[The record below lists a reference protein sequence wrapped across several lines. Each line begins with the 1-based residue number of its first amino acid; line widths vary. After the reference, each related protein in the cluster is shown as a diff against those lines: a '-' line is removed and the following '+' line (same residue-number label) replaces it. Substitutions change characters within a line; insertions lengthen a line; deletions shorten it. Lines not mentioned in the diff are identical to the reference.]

1 MRFAVRLAR
10 TPDVETT
17 QSQSESESR
26 KKPGKQPAAKS
37 DGQPEG
43 LETAQGGARSDEHA
57 AQDSVRPD
65 EQAAAQSGAHPE
77 GDAAEKVGGPAA
89 NKPHASEPVA
99 ARVRANE
106 NPRTGGQVFGQP
118 MRVAARVPGGLQ
130 RTRLGRRA
138 GSDLGWLR
146 WGLMLPV
153 LGLTVWAAAGILAH
167 GLNGSWRGEES
178 LFRVEAERASGAG
191 AGHAGAAHT
200 HRRTLLPGLDRA
212 KVQGRE
218 PAWKNPATWTDGFG
232 DGTPDFLRLTD
243 EADREAFRQWFTQI
257 ADYQAMRPQAQ
268 VPKEITDC
276 ASLLRY
282 AYREALKKHDAGWFK
297 DTGMEVGAL
306 PGEIQ
311 AWHYPDTP
319 LGTGLFR
326 ITQGPFVQGDESDG
340 AFAQFAD
347 AKTLVE
353 RNAYLV
359 SRNVWQA
366 EPGDLLFYRQ
376 FGQSSPW
383 HSMIVTRVGSG
394 AAVVYDTGED
404 HGAAGELRR
413 VELTDLLAHPQA
425 EWRPLTS
432 NPNFMGV
439 YRWNILRGS
448 L

>member
-1 MRFAVRLAR
+1 M
-10 TPDVETT
+10 P
-17 QSQSESESR
+17 SEI
-26 KKPGKQPAAKS
+26 
-37 DGQPEG
+37 
-43 LETAQGGARSDEHA
+43 
-57 AQDSVRPD
+57 
-65 EQAAAQSGAHPE
+65 AAAQSGAPLE
-77 GDAAEKVGGPAA
+77 ERAGGVGGLYRDERGRELGNARAAEGVREAELSNAPGSAERTNDHERAA
-89 NKPHASEPVA
+89 ERRRADRNPRGA
-99 ARVRANE
+99 ARAGAQPIRMASGVQ
-106 NPRTGGQVFGQP
+106 GG
-118 MRVAARVPGGLQ
+118 VAGGVPGMQ
-130 RTRLGRRA
+130 PGRRA
-138 GSDLGWLR
+138 ASWGWMR
-146 WGLMLPV
+146 WGLLLLV
-153 LGLTVWAAAGILAH
+153 VGFTGWVVSGIITH
-167 GLNGSWRGEES
+167 GWTGGWRSEES
-178 LFRVEAERASGAG
+178 LYGIEAGTASKPATGHVGGSAAKSAAAVSGAG
-191 AGHAGAAHT
+191 DAH
-200 HRRTLLPGLDRA
+200 G
-212 KVQGRE
+212 KE
-218 PAWKNPATWTDGFG
+218 PAWTNPATWTDSFG

-243 EADREAFRQWFTQI
+243 GGDREAFRQWFVLI
-257 ADYQAMRPQAQ
+257 ADYQAMRPGSQ
-268 VPKEITDC
+268 VPAEIKDC

-306 PGEIQ
+306 PGEIG

-319 LGTGLFR
+319 LAAGLFR
-326 ITQGPFVQGDESDG
+326 ITPGPFVRGDESDG

-376 FGQSSPW
+376 FGESSPW

-394 AAVVYDTGED
+394 AAVVYDTGQD

-413 VELTDLLAHPQA
+413 VELTELLGHPQA
-425 EWRPLTS
+425 EWRPLAS

>member
-1 MRFAVRLAR
+1 V
-10 TPDVETT
+10 T
-17 QSQSESESR
+17 
-26 KKPGKQPAAKS
+26 
-37 DGQPEG
+37 
-43 LETAQGGARSDEHA
+43 
-57 AQDSVRPD
+57 
-65 EQAAAQSGAHPE
+65 
-77 GDAAEKVGGPAA
+77 
-89 NKPHASEPVA
+89 
-99 ARVRANE
+99 
-106 NPRTGGQVFGQP
+106 
-118 MRVAARVPGGLQ
+118 
-130 RTRLGRRA
+130 
-138 GSDLGWLR
+138 
-146 WGLMLPV
+146 
-153 LGLTVWAAAGILAH
+153 
-167 GLNGSWRGEES
+167 
-178 LFRVEAERASGAG
+178 
-191 AGHAGAAHT
+191 
-200 HRRTLLPGLDRA
+200 
-212 KVQGRE
+212 GRE
-218 PAWKNPATWTDGFG
+218 PAWKNPATWTDSFG
-232 DGTPDFLRLTD
+232 DGTPDFLRLSD
-243 EADREAFRQWFTQI
+243 SADREAFRQWFVLI
-257 ADYQAMRPQAQ
+257 ADYQAMRPVAQ

-306 PGEIQ
+306 PGEIG

-319 LGTGLFR
+319 LGAGLFR
-326 ITQGPFVQGDESDG
+326 VTPGPFVRGDEGTG

-376 FGQSSPW
+376 FGESSPW

-413 VELTDLLAHPQA
+413 VELTELLGHPQA
-425 EWRPLTS
+425 EWRPLAS
-432 NPNFMGV
+432 NPNFLGV

>member
-1 MRFAVRLAR
+1 LK
-10 TPDVETT
+10 PS
-17 QSQSESESR
+17 QSQSDSESR

-191 AGHAGAAHT
+191 AGHTGAAHT
-200 HRRTLLPGLDRA
+200 TGGAAAGVGPSET
-212 KVQGRE
+212 QGRE

-243 EADREAFRQWFTQI
+243 EADREAFRQWFAQI